1 MSRMLLSQ
9 PLPFLFEQDVLK
21 LNQFNITSTPDSY
34 IVPIDANAQLENN
47 QNVEKLA
54 LSIG

>member
-1 MSRMLLSQ
+1 MLLSQ